1 MALITTPGPDCES
14 LCTVAEAD
22 TYHEQR
28 GNMARWSELDT
39 ARKEQRLREAYE
51 WLYGRYWA
59 RWPAGEVFGTAAGV
73 PDVIMRGARDACAK
87 LALYALD
94 GPLDPEPA
102 PQVLEQEVG
111 PIKTKYAQ
119 AEGGRQFP
127 DVAALMAP
135 YLAKSSPYSI
145 PLRRA

>member
-1 MALITTPGPDCES
+1 MPLITTPGPDCES
-14 LCTVAEAD
+14 LCSVDDAN
-22 TYHEQR
+22 TYHELR
-28 GNMARWSELDT
+28 GNIARWSPLENT
-39 ARKEQRLREAYE
+39 RKEQLLRLGYE

-73 PDVIMRGARDACAK
+73 PDIVMRGARDACAL

-94 GPLDPEPA
+94 GPLDPEPT
-102 PQVLEQEVG
+102 PQVLEQDVG

-119 AEGGRQFP
+119 VEGGRQFP
-127 DVAALMAP
+127 DVARLMAP
-135 YLAKSSPYSI
+135 YLVKSNPYSI